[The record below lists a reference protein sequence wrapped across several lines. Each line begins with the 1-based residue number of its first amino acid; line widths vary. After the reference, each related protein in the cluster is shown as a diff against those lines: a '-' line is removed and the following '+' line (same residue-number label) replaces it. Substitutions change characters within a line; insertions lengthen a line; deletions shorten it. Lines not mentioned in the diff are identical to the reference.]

1 MAKPTVSANGLSVV
15 HAGSKGKLTSTV
27 PDVCCIPGPN
37 GKIPIPFVNQA
48 ESKDLSG
55 GTVTVKIEGSS
66 VAVMGS
72 TISKSSGDAGGV
84 LGGIVSGGTE
94 GKALTF
100 TFSPDVIMEMRPVI
114 RKTDKAI
121 MNDVNTICLPGWDQ
135 GDIEGDEAR
144 EWVKFKII
152 EDDGS
157 DDPKNGIRDVKVKI
171 TLPDKTRE
179 VVSGPGGV
187 ISFVDIDPGNCS
199 VELNEDD
206 GSDVVEITDR
216 WPVSGLATRQKHKI
230 AVKIKDYSPFTG

>member
-1 MAKPTVSANGLSVV
+1 MGKPTVSANGLSVV
-15 HAGSKGKLTSTV
+15 HAGSKGKLMSTV
-27 PDVCCIPGPN
+27 PDVCQIPGPN
-37 GKIPIPFVNQA
+37 GPIPIPFMNKA

-55 GTVTVKIEGSS
+55 GTVTVKIEGNP

-72 TISKSSGDAGGV
+72 TISKSSGDAGGI

-100 TFSPDVIMEMRPVI
+100 MFSPDVIMEMRPVI

-121 MNDVNTICLPGWDQ
+121 MNDINTICLSGWDQ
-135 GDIEGDEAR
+135 PDISGAENK
-144 EWVKFKII
+144 EWVKFKVI

-157 DDPKNGIRDVKVKI
+157 ENPINGVKDVKLKI
-171 TLPDKTRE
+171 TLPSGTKE

-199 VELNEDD
+199 VELNEEQ
-206 GSDVVEITDR
+206 GSDIIEITDR

-230 AVKIKDYSPFTG
+230 AVKIKDYSPFSG